1 MLLGVKDPQG
11 SKYPNNEA
19 LGPPDHEYYSI
30 GKPHHLSPWTL
41 RGYSGS
47 WNCAS
52 SARQSRMLQC
62 WGLYGGLLKQRC
74 HWICQR
80 SMESVRE
87 RRGPERGAGRG
98 MIHGKGDRH
107 TMPPKTSPSPSL
119 DRTRFSQMPEP

>member
-1 MLLGVKDPQG
+1 MIDAPMVGGLSMVIGLK
-11 SKYPNNEA
+11 SSATNIAFFFYPNNKA

-98 MIHGKGDRH
+98 MIHGKGERH
-107 TMPPKTSPSPSL
+107 TMPP
-119 DRTRFSQMPEP
+119 QN